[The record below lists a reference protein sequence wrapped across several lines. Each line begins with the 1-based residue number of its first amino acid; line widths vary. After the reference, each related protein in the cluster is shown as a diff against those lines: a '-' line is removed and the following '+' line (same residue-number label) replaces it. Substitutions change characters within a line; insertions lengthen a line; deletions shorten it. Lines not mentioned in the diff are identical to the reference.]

1 MNQRLFYT
9 LLILI
14 CTFFCFS
21 CHTKQDKEQKEITEL
36 ADSFATRFYTWHF
49 IEAMNFSDNDMKMH
63 LTFLASN
70 VSEEDLK
77 LLLETNMVPKISV
90 KQVTIKD
97 AGNAIADIEL
107 HDVYMMDTI
116 GYMAH
121 LCPEIKQQL
130 LIKRYG
136 ETWKVSGIK

>member
-70 VSEEDLK
+70 VSGRSQAASRNKYGTQDFC
-77 LLLETNMVPKISV
+77 
-90 KQVTIKD
+90 Q
-97 AGNAIADIEL
+97 AGHHKRCRQCYSRHRIA
-107 HDVYMMDTI
+107 
-116 GYMAH
+116 
-121 LCPEIKQQL
+121 
-130 LIKRYG
+130 
-136 ETWKVSGIK
+136 